1 VGLVLALAASLLW
14 GAADFAGGTLSRRLP
29 TFAVLTVSQLVG
41 VVVLGAAVLAG
52 LGSAASAGYVPWAL
66 GAGVVGVVALGA
78 FYQAL
83 AEGTMGVVAPIAASG
98 VVVPVAV
105 GLAVGDRPSWLS
117 VLGLAWAVVGVVAA
131 GGIDVAAARSNV
143 KGGRPVVLALVAAVG
158 FGAVITLVAEGS
170 KTSAVMT
177 VLVMRTTSVAL
188 LAVVAVVARLQ
199 VTVPRRDLAPVTAVG
214 LLDLSANAAY
224 AAASTLGL
232 VSLVAVLASLY
243 PAVTVLLARQVHHER
258 LSRLQTFGVVAA
270 LTGVVCI
277 GVGGV

>member
-1 VGLVLALAASLLW
+1 
-14 GAADFAGGTLSRRLP
+14 
-29 TFAVLTVSQLVG
+29 
-41 VVVLGAAVLAG
+41 
-52 LGSAASAGYVPWAL
+52 
-66 GAGVVGVVALGA
+66 
-78 FYQAL
+78 
-83 AEGTMGVVAPIAASG
+83 
-98 VVVPVAV
+98 
-105 GLAVGDRPSWLS
+105 
-117 VLGLAWAVVGVVAA
+117 
-131 GGIDVAAARSNV
+131 
-143 KGGRPVVLALVAAVG
+143 
-158 FGAVITLVAEGS
+158 
-170 KTSAVMT
+170 
-177 VLVMRTTSVAL
+177 MRTTSVAL

-199 VTVPRRDLAPVTAVG
+199 VTVPRRDLASVTAVG